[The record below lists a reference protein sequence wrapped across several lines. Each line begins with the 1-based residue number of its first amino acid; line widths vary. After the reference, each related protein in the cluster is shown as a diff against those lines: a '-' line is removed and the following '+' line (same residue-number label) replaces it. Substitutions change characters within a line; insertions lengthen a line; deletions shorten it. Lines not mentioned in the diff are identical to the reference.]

1 MGRVRR
7 CAILAAACVLASCSD
22 RRNTVT
28 VDGSLQLLPG
38 AFDFQ
43 QVAVHD
49 GRSMEVTLRN
59 VGRGRVDLKSVT
71 VQSGASVWEVQL
83 PAGTTRVLPGQ
94 DLKGSVVF
102 RPIAPG
108 PAQGTLVVTTDSIA
122 APQVT
127 APLSGVGV
135 DAVARVQ
142 EQTLDFGI
150 LELGAEKLKPLTL
163 SNPSPLPVQVTARV
177 VGAGGDEFSMASLT
191 LAPGETRQQNVS
203 FHPQRVGTKR
213 VALAVTACTGCGDVL
228 VVLTGKAIAQAL
240 VADPVDFG
248 QVPTDYT
255 QVTPAVLRNL
265 STEPVTVTTLTVSG
279 DPDFRPGGTPL
290 PVTVPGL
297 GQVTVDLS
305 YTATHLGPATGSATF
320 TEQSGK
326 KLDVPLRG
334 AGGGAK
340 LCVAPLLLEY
350 GQHALGTDTPLSVTV
365 RNCGG
370 PGDVFDVTGATLG
383 GAGAS
388 QFKTGPITK
397 SGTPVTLPV
406 SLATSESIVITVTFH
421 PTTTGTAAATL
432 TINTNLPSGTAV
444 VQLSSNGQT
453 SPPCN
458 LEVIPTL
465 LDFGTV
471 APGGGS
477 LLGVKVSN
485 PGPDLCVLQEVVMVN
500 DGGGVFTLPGGT
512 LTGLLMYPGDYF
524 TFEVMFQA
532 PPTQGDF
539 TGQVQVTGTSQT
551 PLNVDLQAR
560 SLGFCLVLDPPFVD
574 FGVVSPVCP
583 ASDRQVNVTNGCA
596 TPVTVDAATIGAG
609 STDGEFLFGVAPP
622 VPKTLAPGAGLTL
635 DIKYLAQVPGLS
647 LSPLYIESS
656 IVTEPLMVPL
666 IGESSKTSKQVDK
679 FTQGNPGQVDVL
691 FVVDNTVSMLEEQ
704 PRLVS
709 AIPTFVDAA
718 LASGVD
724 LHVAVT
730 TTGIDPTGPTCPGG
744 ASGGEAGRLFPAD
757 NSAPRM
763 FTASSPGLASALQ
776 QNVQVGECAFQQQG
790 LEAMRR
796 ALTDPLVSSA
806 DDPRTP
812 LPNDGNLGF
821 YRNTAA
827 LAVVV
832 VSDDDDQSPD
842 TVTTYTRFLQGLKGP
857 GSAGRSS
864 LYAIAP
870 SGVVCPTASGSGTR
884 YAEAAAATGGAIE
897 SVCAADFGPLLRDVV
912 NRAFAPQ
919 TRYPLSGK
927 PDSSGVTVTV
937 GGSPATGWT
946 YDAATNTVV
955 FASPPA
961 PGTEIQVTYTRACS

>member
-7 CAILAAACVLASCSD
+7 CAILAVACVVASCSD

-49 GRSMEVTLRN
+49 GKSMAVTLRN

-71 VQSGASVWEVQL
+71 VQSGASVWEVEL
-83 PAGTTRVLPGQ
+83 PGGTTRVLPGQ
-94 DLKGSVVF
+94 DVKGSVVF
-102 RPIAPG
+102 RPVAPG
-108 PAQGTLVVTTDSIA
+108 PAQGTLIVTSDSIA

-127 APLSGVGV
+127 APLSGIGV
-135 DAVARVQ
+135 DAFATVQ

-150 LELGAEKLKPLTL
+150 IELGAEKLKPLTV
-163 SNPSPLPVQVTARV
+163 SNPSPLPIQVTARV
-177 VGAGGDEFSMASLT
+177 VGAGGDEFSMAPLT

-213 VALAVTACTGCGDVL
+213 VALAVTPCSGCGDVL

-240 VADPVDFG
+240 VANPVDFG

-255 QVTPAVLRNL
+255 QVTPAVLQNL

-279 DPDFRPGGTPL
+279 DPDFQPGGTPL

-297 GQVTVDLS
+297 GQVMVDLR
-305 YTATHLGPATGSATF
+305 YTATHLGLATGTATF

-326 KLDVPLRG
+326 TLGVPLRG

-340 LCVAPLLLEY
+340 LCVAPLQLEY
-350 GQHALGTDTPLSVTV
+350 GQHAVNTDTPLTVTV

-370 PGDVFDVTGATLG
+370 PGDVFDVTAATLG

-388 QFKTGPITK
+388 QFFTGPITK

-406 SLATSESIVITVTFH
+406 TLATGESINITVTFH
-421 PTTTGTAAATL
+421 PTAPGIVAATL
-432 TINTNLPSGTAV
+432 TIDTTLAGGTAV
-444 VQLSSNGQT
+444 VQLSSNGQS

-458 LEVIPTL
+458 VEVTPTS

-471 APGGGS
+471 SPGAGS

-485 PGPDLCVLQEVVMVN
+485 PGPDMCVLQEVVLTN

-512 LTGLLMYPGDYF
+512 VSGLVMFPGDYF

-551 PLNVDLQAR
+551 PINVDLKAR
-560 SLGFCLVLDPPFVD
+560 SQGFCLVLDPGFVD

-583 ASDRQVNVTNGCA
+583 ASDRQVSITNGCA
-596 TPVTVDAATIGAG
+596 TPVTIDAATIGAG
-609 STDGEFLFGVAPP
+609 STDGEFLFGIAPP

-635 DIKYLAQVPGLS
+635 DIRYLAQVPGLS
-647 LSPLYIESS
+647 LSPLYIEAS
-656 IVTEPLMVPL
+656 IVTEPLLVPL
-666 IGESSKTSKQVDK
+666 IGESSKTA
-679 FTQGNPGQVDVL
+679 TQKDTFIQGDSGQIDVL

-730 TTGIDPTGPTCPGG
+730 TTGIDPTGPSCPGG

-763 FTASSPGLASALQ
+763 FTAGSPNLASGLQ
-776 QNVQVGECAFQQQG
+776 QDVQVGECAFEQQG

-821 YRNTAA
+821 YRDTAA

-842 TVTTYTRFLQGLKGP
+842 AVSTYTRFLQGLKGP

-870 SGVVCPTASGSGTR
+870 SGEVCPSASGSGIR

-927 PDSSGVTVTV
+927 PDSSGVTVTI
-937 GGSPATGWT
+937 GGSPVGGWT
-946 YDAATNTVV
+946 YDPATNSVV
-955 FASPPA
+955 FASPLP
-961 PGTEIQVTYTRACS
+961 PGTKIEVSYTRACG